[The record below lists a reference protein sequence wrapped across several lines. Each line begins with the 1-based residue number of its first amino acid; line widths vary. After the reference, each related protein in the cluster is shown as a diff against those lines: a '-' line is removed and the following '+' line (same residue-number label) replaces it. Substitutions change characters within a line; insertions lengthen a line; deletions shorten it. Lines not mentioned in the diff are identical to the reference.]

1 MNPGKIRH
9 PAASISLSPGCVSF
23 PISSAVPVAAIFS
36 PSMRI
41 SAGKLPPPVTMD
53 SVFNDLS
60 HIYPASSF
68 KMSYGN
74 QSLKDSERTLTTH
87 NIPLL
92 RYAPHRS
99 AAQETPCLQLVH
111 TRPFRSLAL
120 ICRGTGIRRPGA
132 VFAFAAASI
141 FIAMV
146 VVGNANTTFIVFSLG
161 MLSSFPSFRFP
172 THYMMLVLSTI
183 RA

>member
-1 MNPGKIRH
+1 MICS
-9 PAASISLSPGCVSF
+9 ASISCSRNAL
-23 PISSAVPVAAIFS
+23 
-36 PSMRI
+36 
-41 SAGKLPPPVTMD
+41 
-53 SVFNDLS
+53 
-60 HIYPASSF
+60 
-68 KMSYGN
+68 
-74 QSLKDSERTLTTH
+74 
-87 NIPLL
+87 
-92 RYAPHRS
+92 S
-99 AAQETPCLQLVH
+99 AAGAHQAIPQ
-111 TRPFRSLAL
+111 PAL